1 VGAENLQWKWGW
13 FVMRY
18 VPPSSHRVEG
28 LRTSLGVFDL
38 DLSAALLDDGEY
50 RTQPQWKESLAD
62 SPWSLI
68 PGPVYWGLKEA
79 LFDNRDVRELAP
91 LRDLLRQDERTYWMM
106 TGSRVFYKPHG
117 FDKVVHGWDTAEPTV
132 VEANITGADGYLN
145 DHMREALGALLG
157 TDDVAKVNEVSEWLH
172 GRPARLWRW
181 NRKPKRRS

>member
-1 VGAENLQWKWGW
+1 
-13 FVMRY
+13 
-18 VPPSSHRVEG
+18 
-28 LRTSLGVFDL
+28 
-38 DLSAALLDDGEY
+38 
-50 RTQPQWKESLAD
+50 
-62 SPWSLI
+62 
-68 PGPVYWGLKEA
+68 
-79 LFDNRDVRELAP
+79 
-91 LRDLLRQDERTYWMM
+91 MM

-181 NRKPKRRS
+181 NRKPNEEVKRALLLGRDDIYGGAVIVAVAYFGVYGGGAARGWVPKISTGNEGS